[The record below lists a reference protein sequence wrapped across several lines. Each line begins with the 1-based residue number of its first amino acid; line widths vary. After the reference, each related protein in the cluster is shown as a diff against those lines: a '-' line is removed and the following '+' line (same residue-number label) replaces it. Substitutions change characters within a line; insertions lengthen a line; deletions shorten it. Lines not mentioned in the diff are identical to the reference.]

1 MIANLDVQGLESKKL
16 SELLDKEKAGRKTDR
31 AALDTLQTTHQQT
44 RRTISQHQSQY
55 TDLEKARTK
64 DSRTIQQ
71 LEQQYREQLAE
82 RNNLLTQIWQR
93 LSTLCGPD
101 WTQRNSVVQT
111 TTGSGGATGKQS
123 METAVVGALQGFQKN
138 MLCGVKTIESIV
150 AGFKTRCRGVERD
163 LWKEYQVVENALE
176 SRTRRLERLE
186 NLVRGGIGEQSG
198 MRTEVAKLR
207 TENRLLKAE
216 LNVIRNEQQQAAQ
229 AAASPLHR
237 SKTMTATGL
246 STATTTTTT
255 TTERKHK
262 HRHHREREVETK
274 AESTGEKQDT
284 SLTVPAAPAAGAMTR
299 SASTASAPLVSDTQ
313 DVSEKRWILRL
324 RELEKRLKAEREARL
339 LDRSAAKKK
348 VEEAR
353 GQREELKAELERERV
368 SKIGS

>member
-1 MIANLDVQGLESKKL
+1 M
-16 SELLDKEKAGRKTDR
+16 
-31 AALDTLQTTHQQT
+31 
-44 RRTISQHQSQY
+44 
-55 TDLEKARTK
+55 
-64 DSRTIQQ
+64 
-71 LEQQYREQLAE
+71 
-82 RNNLLTQIWQR
+82 
-93 LSTLCGPD
+93 
-101 WTQRNSVVQT
+101 QT
-111 TTGSGGATGKQS
+111 TTGSKQS

-216 LNVIRNEQQQAAQ
+216 LNVVKNEQQAAGPL
-229 AAASPLHR
+229 SPSLHR
-237 SKTMTATGL
+237 SKTMTAASSSAAT
-246 STATTTTTT
+246 TTTTTT
-255 TTERKHK
+255 TTERKHR
-262 HRHHREREVETK
+262 HRHRSERETESKSEPVDK
-274 AESTGEKQDT
+274 ADSNAIVA
-284 SLTVPAAPAAGAMTR
+284 SVPPAGALARTN
-299 SASTASAPLVSDTQ
+299 STASASQPHPSQQSSDGQ

-348 VEEAR
+348 VDEAR

-368 SKIGS
+368 GKIGS

>member
-1 MIANLDVQGLESKKL
+1 
-16 SELLDKEKAGRKTDR
+16 
-31 AALDTLQTTHQQT
+31 
-44 RRTISQHQSQY
+44 
-55 TDLEKARTK
+55 
-64 DSRTIQQ
+64 
-71 LEQQYREQLAE
+71 
-82 RNNLLTQIWQR
+82 
-93 LSTLCGPD
+93 
-101 WTQRNSVVQT
+101 
-111 TTGSGGATGKQS
+111 

-216 LNVIRNEQQQAAQ
+216 LNVVKNEQ
-229 AAASPLHR
+229 AAATSPTLHR
-237 SKTMTATGL
+237 SKTTTAA
-246 STATTTTTT
+246 SSSVATTTTT
-255 TTERKHK
+255 TTERKHR
-262 HRHHREREVETK
+262 HRHREREESKSEPNEK
-274 AESTGEKQDT
+274 ADT
-284 SLTVPAAPAAGAMTR
+284 TVVASAVPAGVLARTT
-299 SASTASAPLVSDTQ
+299 SSASAPQLSDSQ

-348 VEEAR
+348 VDEAR

>member
-1 MIANLDVQGLESKKL
+1 
-16 SELLDKEKAGRKTDR
+16 
-31 AALDTLQTTHQQT
+31 
-44 RRTISQHQSQY
+44 
-55 TDLEKARTK
+55 
-64 DSRTIQQ
+64 
-71 LEQQYREQLAE
+71 
-82 RNNLLTQIWQR
+82 
-93 LSTLCGPD
+93 
-101 WTQRNSVVQT
+101 
-111 TTGSGGATGKQS
+111 
-123 METAVVGALQGFQKN
+123 

-216 LNVIRNEQQQAAQ
+216 LNVMKNEQ
-229 AAASPLHR
+229 AAAQQTSPLHR
-237 SKTMTATGL
+237 SKTVASSSSNTIVA
-246 STATTTTTT
+246 STP
-255 TTERKHK
+255 TERKHR
-262 HRHHREREVETK
+262 HRHHREK
-274 AESTGEKQDT
+274 DGDSKSDFLNEKQET
-284 SLTVPAAPAAGAMTR
+284 ALVAPLTPGIMTR
-299 SASTASAPLVSDTQ
+299 TASTASVPVSTDST

-348 VEEAR
+348 VDEAR

>member
-1 MIANLDVQGLESKKL
+1 M
-16 SELLDKEKAGRKTDR
+16 
-31 AALDTLQTTHQQT
+31 
-44 RRTISQHQSQY
+44 
-55 TDLEKARTK
+55 
-64 DSRTIQQ
+64 
-71 LEQQYREQLAE
+71 
-82 RNNLLTQIWQR
+82 
-93 LSTLCGPD
+93 
-101 WTQRNSVVQT
+101 QT

-216 LNVIRNEQQQAAQ
+216 LNVVKNEQQAIAG
-229 AAASPLHR
+229 AVSPGLHR
-237 SKTMTATGL
+237 SKTMTAASSSAAT
-246 STATTTTTT
+246 TTTTTT
-255 TTERKHK
+255 TTERKHR
-262 HRHHREREVETK
+262 HRHRSERET
-274 AESTGEKQDT
+274 ESKSEPGEKAD
-284 SLTVPAAPAAGAMTR
+284 SNSAVVASAVPAGMLARTP
-299 SASTASAPLVSDTQ
+299 SSASAPPHHSDGQ

-348 VEEAR
+348 VDEAR

-368 SKIGS
+368 GKIGS

>member
-1 MIANLDVQGLESKKL
+1 
-16 SELLDKEKAGRKTDR
+16 
-31 AALDTLQTTHQQT
+31 
-44 RRTISQHQSQY
+44 
-55 TDLEKARTK
+55 
-64 DSRTIQQ
+64 
-71 LEQQYREQLAE
+71 
-82 RNNLLTQIWQR
+82 
-93 LSTLCGPD
+93 
-101 WTQRNSVVQT
+101 
-111 TTGSGGATGKQS
+111 

-186 NLVRGGIGEQSG
+186 NLIRGGIGEQSG

-216 LNVIRNEQQQAAQ
+216 LNVVKNEQQ
-229 AAASPLHR
+229 AAAAVSPGLHR
-237 SKTMTATGL
+237 SKTMTAA
-246 STATTTTTT
+246 SSSATTTTTT
-255 TTERKHK
+255 TTERKHR
-262 HRHHREREVETK
+262 HRHRSERETEIRSEPSERADSNNVVV
-274 AESTGEKQDT
+274 ASAVPTGMLARTT
-284 SLTVPAAPAAGAMTR
+284 S
-299 SASTASAPLVSDTQ
+299 SASAPPQLSDGQ

-348 VEEAR
+348 VDEAR

-368 SKIGS
+368 GKIGS